1 MQRVYV
7 AGVLVSLLIVF
18 VAGCGILAQPEWSEN
33 YALEATSTVPE
44 VIDGSMYSSGRA
56 LPPEYVRGQRADD
69 SRYTDIILTFKEPK
83 EIRRIVVRRRS
94 EDSTAIDVNV
104 FAMNDDKWKPISDSI
119 RGAMKDDIAIS
130 VRAST
135 DKIKVRVQRATQT
148 AAGKS
153 SITSGTDRG
162 GRTSRTQIDT
172 ILRQPIKFAEV
183 EVYGLKPKAE
193 AEEPS

>member
-1 MQRVYV
+1 MQRVFV
-7 AGVLVSLLIVF
+7 ADVLVSLLIVF
-18 VAGCGILAQPEWSEN
+18 VAGCAILAQPEWSEN

-56 LPPEYVRGQRADD
+56 LPPEYIRDQRADD

-83 EIRRIVVRRRS
+83 DIRRIVVRRRS
-94 EDSTAIDVNV
+94 EDSTAVDVNV
-104 FAMNDDKWKPISDSI
+104 FAMVNDKWKLVSDSV

-153 SITSGTDRG
+153 SITSGTNRG

-172 ILRQPIKFAEV
+172 ILREPIKFAEV
-183 EVYGLKPKAE
+183 EVYGLKPKTE
-193 AEEPS
+193 AKES